1 MKHTIDF
8 FRNTISERG
17 TLADDER
24 TLLFILPLIQ
34 VAWAHG
40 AISPREALAIFE
52 IAREDGIDPT
62 HWFNEKIDSFLV
74 YQPSAKFFEDSIDL
88 INETLAQLTV
98 KEREEQVA
106 TLLRRC
112 EKVAA
117 AAGDRDPMDVN
128 HRISVEE
135 EGVLASLYATFGRQR
150 AEGAR
155 VR

>member
-74 YQPSAKFFEDSIDL
+74 YQPSARFFEDSIDL

-106 TLLRRC
+106 TLLQRC

>member
-74 YQPSAKFFEDSIDL
+74 YQPSARFFEDATDV
-88 INETLAQLTV
+88 INETLAQMTV
-98 KEREEQVA
+98 KEREVQIA
-106 TLLRRC
+106 SLLRRC

-135 EGVLASLYATFGRQR
+135 EGVLTRLYSTFGRQR

-155 VR
+155 LR

>member
-17 TLADDER
+17 KLSDDER

-74 YQPSAKFFEDSIDL
+74 YQPSAKFFEDSLDL
-88 INETLAQLTV
+88 INETLTQMTV
-98 KEREEQVA
+98 KEREEKIA
-106 TLLRRC
+106 TMLGRC

-135 EGVLASLYATFGRQR
+135 EGVLTRLYSTFGRQR

>member
-1 MKHTIDF
+1 M
-8 FRNTISERG
+8 RELCYSSCRC
-17 TLADDER
+17 
-24 TLLFILPLIQ
+24 IQ

-74 YQPSAKFFEDSIDL
+74 YQPSARFFEDSIDL

-135 EGVLASLYATFGRQR
+135 EGVLASLYATFGRQS